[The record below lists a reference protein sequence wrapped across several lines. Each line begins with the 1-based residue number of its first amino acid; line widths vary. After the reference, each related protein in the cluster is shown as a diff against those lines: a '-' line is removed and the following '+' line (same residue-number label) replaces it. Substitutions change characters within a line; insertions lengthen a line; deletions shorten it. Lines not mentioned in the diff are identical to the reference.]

1 MNVQAEIK
9 LHFKRIGVRKM
20 KRIVS
25 LFLSIAIIFILSA
38 TNPERAEYID
48 WINHK
53 TMEQSS
59 NLLKKGIL
67 SLAGESIFDAGT
79 TKSDYVVF
87 SIYKTDFTDVGMG
100 KVTTI
105 AIFNQF
111 IPLSSLEKA
120 E

>member
-1 MNVQAEIK
+1 
-9 LHFKRIGVRKM
+9 M
-20 KRIVS
+20 KRLVSIV
-25 LFLSIAIIFILSA
+25 LSILIIFILSA
-38 TNPERAEYID
+38 TNPERNEYID

-67 SLAGESIFDAGT
+67 SVSGKSIFDAGT

-105 AIFNQF
+105 GIFNQF
-111 IPLSSLEKA
+111 IPLSSVEKGQ
-120 E
+120 

>member
-1 MNVQAEIK
+1 
-9 LHFKRIGVRKM
+9 M
-20 KRIVS
+20 KRLASIFLS
-25 LFLSIAIIFILSA
+25 LFIIFILSA

-53 TMEQSS
+53 TMDQSS
-59 NLLKKGIL
+59 NLLKKGFL
-67 SLAGESIFDAGT
+67 SVAGKSIFDAGT

-87 SIYKTDFTDVGMG
+87 SIYKTDFTDAGMG

-105 AIFNQF
+105 GIFNQF
-111 IPLSSLEKA
+111 IPLSSFEKG

>member
-1 MNVQAEIK
+1 
-9 LHFKRIGVRKM
+9 M
-20 KRIVS
+20 KRLGSIV
-25 LFLSIAIIFILSA
+25 LSIFIIFVLSA

-53 TMEQSS
+53 TMDQSS

-67 SLAGESIFDAGT
+67 SVAGKSIFDAGT

-87 SIYKTDFTDVGMG
+87 SIYKTDFTDIGMG

-105 AIFNQF
+105 GVFNRF
-111 IPLSSLEKA
+111 IPLSSFGK
-120 E
+120 